1 MATPNKYYVAF
12 FEISYR
18 SLDEVK
24 SKEPQSLAAHLARS
38 RELHRQGKVLMAGAF
53 LDRPDEPLNTM
64 GVFTS
69 REDAEEYVKGDPFV
83 LSGAVTNWYIREW
96 ANILG

>member
-1 MATPNKYYVAF
+1 MANPGKYYVAF

-38 RELHRQGKVLMAGAF
+38 RELYQQGKVLIGAYD
-53 LDRPDEPLNTM
+53 LILAATALE
-64 GVFTS
+64 
-69 REDAEEYVKGDPFV
+69 RESGLATFNKRHFANVKGLRVIEPK
-83 LSGAVTNWYIREW
+83 
-96 ANILG
+96 

>member
-1 MATPNKYYVAF
+1 MPNVGKYYVAF

-24 SKEPQSLAAHLARS
+24 AKEPQSLSAHLARS
-38 RELHRQGKVLMAGAF
+38 KELYREGKVLMAGAF
-53 LDRPDEPLNTM
+53 LDRPDQPLKTM
-64 GVFTS
+64 GIFAS
-69 REDAEEYVKGDPFV
+69 HEDAEEYVKGDPFV

-96 ANILG
+96 ANIVG

>member
-1 MATPNKYYVAF
+1 MANPKYYVVF
-12 FEISYR
+12 FVISYR

-38 RELHRQGKVLMAGAF
+38 RELYRQGKVLMAGAF
-53 LDRPDEPLNTM
+53 LDKPDEPLNTM
-64 GVFTS
+64 GVFAS

>member
-1 MATPNKYYVAF
+1 MANPGKYYVVF
-12 FEISYR
+12 FVISCR

-24 SKEPQSLAAHLARS
+24 SKEPQALAAHLARS
-38 RELHRQGKVLMAGAF
+38 RELHRQGKVLMTGAF
-53 LDRPDEPLNTM
+53 LDKPDEPLNTM

-83 LSGAVTNWYIREW
+83 LSGAVTNWHIREW